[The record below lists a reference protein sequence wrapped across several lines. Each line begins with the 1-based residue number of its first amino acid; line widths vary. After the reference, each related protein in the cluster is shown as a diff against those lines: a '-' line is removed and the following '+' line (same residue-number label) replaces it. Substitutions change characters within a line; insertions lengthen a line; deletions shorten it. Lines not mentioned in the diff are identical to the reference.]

1 MEQLINAS
9 FACVVKMSA
18 KYEIDESHA
27 LKHSMEV
34 YKFAQEIYDYELLM
48 NPYLV
53 EQQHIIFVAA
63 ILHDM
68 CDKKYMIVSDGL
80 YDIKENMGFIMTA
93 EELIVVEQII
103 TTISYSKVKCHG
115 YPELGKYQ
123 LAYHIVREADLLA
136 AYDIDRCIIFGI
148 MVDKLVYSEASKR
161 ATKLFNT
168 RVLKYIDDNLFIT
181 AYSKYKSVELH
192 NNALKTTKL
201 TKLL

>member
-18 KYEIDESHA
+18 KYAIDESHA

-34 YKFAQEIYDYELLM
+34 YKFAQEIYDSELVM
-48 NPYLV
+48 NPYLG
-53 EQQHIIFVAA
+53 EQRRIIFAAA

-68 CDKKYMIVSDGL
+68 CDKKYMNESDGL
-80 YDIKENMGFIMTA
+80 YDIKESMGIMSA

-103 TTISYSKVKCHG
+103 TTMSYSKVKRHG
-115 YPELGKYQ
+115 YPDLGKYQ

-148 MVDKLVYSEASKR
+148 MVDKLVYSEAVER
-161 ATKLFNT
+161 ATKLFNS
-168 RVLKYIDDNLFIT
+168 RVLKYIDDSLFIT
-181 AYSKYKSVELH
+181 AYSIYKSFELH
-192 NNALKTTKL
+192 NNATHKTTKL
-201 TKLL
+201 L